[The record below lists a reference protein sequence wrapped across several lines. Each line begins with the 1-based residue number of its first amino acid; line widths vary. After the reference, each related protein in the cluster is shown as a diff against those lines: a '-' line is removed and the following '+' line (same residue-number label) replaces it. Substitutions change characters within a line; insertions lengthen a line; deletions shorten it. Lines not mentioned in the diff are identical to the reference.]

1 MVRGAKSEKGAQRRS
16 LRLSGAFTKIA
27 LSQQKRLG
35 TDPGQ
40 VSK

>member
-1 MVRGAKSEKGAQRRS
+1 MVMGAKGEEGAQRRS

-27 LSQQKRLG
+27 LSQQKQPG
-35 TDPGQ
+35 TDTGQ